1 MPADKDT
8 RTASLEEIRAMEQ
21 RGELVQDESAPG
33 FDIPEDFW
41 QRARPVKPRAKK
53 SVHLRLDPDVLEWF
67 RRQGPGYQTKI
78 NAVLRSFYEAHKG
91 GGSR

>member
-8 RTASLEEIRAMEQ
+8 KTATFDEIRRMAEA
-21 RGELVQDESAPG
+21 GELSADDDENR
-33 FDIPEDFW
+33 FDVPEEFW
-41 QRARPVKPRAKK
+41 SRARPISPRPKK

-91 GGSR
+91 GGGR

>member
-8 RTASLEEIRAMEQ
+8 RTASLEEIRAMEE

-41 QRARPVKPRAKK
+41 QRARPVNPRAKK